1 MQPQELSTKTEQEL
15 RQLAG
20 ELQATLR
27 DARFKVATRQ
37 LKNTS
42 VMMVAKR
49 DFARVQHALS
59 KLSRSQA

>member
-1 MQPQELSTKTEQEL
+1 MQSTELSTKTEQEL

-42 VMMVAKR
+42 VMTIAKR
-49 DFARVQHALS
+49 DLARVQQALS